1 MERKHIHTYRVYF
14 EVEFHGK
21 RRRRTLEGVKELP
34 YIFTATDSGNI
45 CPNFIDAKNPIRAKQ
60 MAENMIKK
68 NSQQIVNRIAMK
80 TINNLPNYIE
90 AKGPDGN
97 YRRSKTFSS
106 IAGARI
112 TELTVV

>member
-21 RRRRTLEGVKELP
+21 RRRRTLEGVKEMP

-45 CPNFIDAKNPIRAKQ
+45 CPAFIEAKNPIRAKQ
-60 MAENMIKK
+60 IAENMIKK

-80 TINNLPNYIE
+80 TINNLPNCIT
-90 AKGPDGN
+90 ARGPDGN
-97 YRRSKTFSS
+97 YRNSKSFSS
-106 IAGARI
+106 IIEAKI